1 MRNLA
6 DAMTSALPFRL
17 FWLTSIADCRALSMP
32 CLARGAVRRGVVLG
46 PDRPMLYW
54 RRRRSMAADGTR
66 GLAMLKTAHGN
77 GNGNILGRD
86 AARLFN
92 LDVPE
97 RKLTRAPRI
106 PAMAG

>member
-1 MRNLA
+1 
-6 DAMTSALPFRL
+6 
-17 FWLTSIADCRALSMP
+17 
-32 CLARGAVRRGVVLG
+32 
-46 PDRPMLYW
+46 
-54 RRRRSMAADGTR
+54 
-66 GLAMLKTAHGN
+66 MLKTAHGN